1 MRKAFKKTLNNFK
14 QILPV
19 IIGVFLLMSF
29 VVSVIPEKF
38 YSNIF
43 SGNKFIDPLLGALLG
58 SVSGGSPITSYILA
72 GEFLAQGVSKLAA
85 TAFILTWVTVGLI
98 QLPVESLVFGKKF
111 AIARNVAS
119 FVTAIVIAV
128 LTVATLSLI

>member
-1 MRKAFKKTLNNFK
+1 
-14 QILPV
+14 
-19 IIGVFLLMSF
+19 
-29 VVSVIPEKF
+29 
-38 YSNIF
+38 
-43 SGNKFIDPLLGALLG
+43 
-58 SVSGGSPITSYILA
+58 TSYILA

>member
-1 MRKAFKKTLNNFK
+1 MKKAFKKTLNSFK

-19 IIGVFLLMSF
+19 IIGVFLLMSL

-72 GEFLAQGVSKLAA
+72 GEFLTQGASMLAT

-98 QLPVESLVFGKKF
+98 QLPMESLVFGKKF

-119 FVTAIVIAV
+119 FVTAVVIAV